1 MDLKKYEV
9 FIHGDKTMS
18 NIKLKFKRRPM
29 TFYQQVIY
37 DCIVKFMEENHCAP
51 TFREIGK
58 MANLSAVST
67 VHAHLQTLKR
77 KGYIN
82 YEPGVS
88 RSIRILEVEND

>member
-1 MDLKKYEV
+1 
-9 FIHGDKTMS
+9 MS
-18 NIKLKFKRRPM
+18 DIKFKFKRRPM
-29 TFYQQVIY
+29 TFYQQVVY
-37 DCIVKFMEENHCAP
+37 DCIVKFMEENHRAP

-67 VHAHLQTLKR
+67 VHMHVQSLKKKR
-77 KGYIN
+77 YID

>member
-9 FIHGDKTMS
+9 FMQGDETKSDT
-18 NIKLKFKRRPM
+18 KLKFKRRPM

-67 VHAHLQTLKR
+67 VHAHLQTLKG
-77 KGYIN
+77 KGYID
-82 YEPGVS
+82 YEPGVP
-88 RSIRILEVEND
+88 RSIILL